1 MLTPND
7 FSHHE
12 LRVPSLLSAHRLL
25 AVVVSF
31 ALLAATA
38 LPQNP
43 QPVDPRQQPPPPEP
57 APAQQRPGKSVIR
70 TSTDLVLI
78 DAQVTDRSG
87 KPVRGLKPEQ
97 FTLLEDD
104 KPQRISSFDYY
115 DIEAI
120 ETAAAEDAQPVVVT
134 LGGVSAP
141 EKVREAV
148 RDRRMLVLFFDMTS
162 LDPDQ
167 LLRSTAAGQRFLR
180 EQMTPADLVAVVAF
194 GNQLRVVANF
204 TNNRG
209 LLQHAVAR
217 LVPGAESQLA
227 GMADAAAAPGE
238 EAVNED
244 TGAAFTA
251 DETEFNIFNTD
262 RKLAAVEALADL
274 LRDIPGKKSV
284 IHFTGGITQTGEENR
299 SQLRAATDAANRA
312 NVSFYTV
319 DSRGLLATIPGGDPN
334 TGAAT
339 GTAMFSGAAVFRQV
353 QSRQDSR
360 ETLATLANDTG
371 GRAFF
376 DTGDF
381 REVFQKVLADA
392 AGYYLLGYYSTN
404 PKSDGR
410 WRRVK
415 VRVDAAGLR
424 VRYREG
430 YYAPKDYGIFTTE
443 DRERQLEDA
452 MRAETPRVELPVAL
466 ETAHFRLGKGQIFV
480 SIAAKL
486 ASSALQWAEKRGR
499 HEVEFDF
506 AVEVREEKSGGV
518 AGALRDTVKVKLGAE
533 RFQQIGQRAL
543 VYQGGMILGPGSY
556 RLKFLARENETGR
569 IGTFEQEL
577 VLPAPQSERLELSSV
592 LLSSQL
598 EAVRKPSEVGKEV
611 EKKALAMDARLKT
624 SPLEMGGERII
635 PSVTRVFTTQ
645 QKLYVFFQA
654 YLPPKSHETTLRAGL
669 IFFRNGER
677 VSATPMIEPAEVDAK
692 TRAKPFRISLPLEQ
706 LPPGRYTVQAVVVEA
721 GGEQAAFARSYFAL
735 RPPPAQAAANSPSK
749 PGQ

>member
-1 MLTPND
+1 MLAPND
-7 FSHHE
+7 FAQRES
-12 LRVPSLLSAHRLL
+12 RVPFLLSAQRLL
-25 AVVVSF
+25 AVVVI

-38 LPQNP
+38 LSQNS
-43 QPVDPRQQPPPPEP
+43 QPVNPRQQPPSPEP
-57 APAQQRPGKSVIR
+57 VPAQQRPGKSVIR
-70 TSTDLVLI
+70 SSSDLVLI

-87 KPVRGLKPEQ
+87 NPVKGLKPEQ

-104 KPQRISSFDYY
+104 KLQRLSSFDYY

-120 ETAAAEDAQPVVVT
+120 EAAAAEDAEPVVVT

-148 RDRRMLVLFFDMTS
+148 HDRRMLLLFFDMTS

-167 LLRSTAAGQRFLR
+167 LLRSTAAAQRFLR

-194 GNQLRVVANF
+194 SNQLRVVSNF

-209 LLQHAVAR
+209 LLQRAVAR

-227 GMADAAAAPGE
+227 GMADAAPAPGE

-244 TGAAFTA
+244 TGATFTA

-339 GTAMFSGAAVFRQV
+339 GTTMFSGAAVFHQV

-381 REVFQKVLADA
+381 REVFQKVRSEEHTSELQSPCNLVCR
-392 AGYYLLGYYSTN
+392 LL
-404 PKSDGR
+404 
-410 WRRVK
+410 
-415 VRVDAAGLR
+415 L
-424 VRYREG
+424 
-430 YYAPKDYGIFTTE
+430 
-443 DRERQLEDA
+443 
-452 MRAETPRVELPVAL
+452 
-466 ETAHFRLGKGQIFV
+466 
-480 SIAAKL
+480 
-486 ASSALQWAEKRGR
+486 
-499 HEVEFDF
+499 
-506 AVEVREEKSGGV
+506 
-518 AGALRDTVKVKLGAE
+518 
-533 RFQQIGQRAL
+533 
-543 VYQGGMILGPGSY
+543 
-556 RLKFLARENETGR
+556 
-569 IGTFEQEL
+569 
-577 VLPAPQSERLELSSV
+577 
-592 LLSSQL
+592 
-598 EAVRKPSEVGKEV
+598 
-611 EKKALAMDARLKT
+611 EKKKKKKKKLKT
-624 SPLEMGGERII
+624 S
-635 PSVTRVFTTQ
+635 STT
-645 QKLYVFFQA
+645 
-654 YLPPKSHETTLRAGL
+654 
-669 IFFRNGER
+669 
-677 VSATPMIEPAEVDAK
+677 ATNVRCGCEV
-692 TRAKPFRISLPLEQ
+692 
-706 LPPGRYTVQAVVVEA
+706 VH
-721 GGEQAAFARSYFAL
+721 
-735 RPPPAQAAANSPSK
+735 
-749 PGQ
+749 

>member
-1 MLTPND
+1 MLAPND
-7 FSHHE
+7 FAQRES
-12 LRVPSLLSAHRLL
+12 RVPFLLSAQRLL
-25 AVVVSF
+25 AVVVI

-38 LPQNP
+38 LSQNS
-43 QPVDPRQQPPPPEP
+43 QPVNPRQQPPSPEP
-57 APAQQRPGKSVIR
+57 VPAQQRPGKSVIR
-70 TSTDLVLI
+70 SSSDLVLI

-87 KPVRGLKPEQ
+87 KPVKGLKPEQ

-104 KPQRISSFDYY
+104 KLQRISSFDYY

-120 ETAAAEDAQPVVVT
+120 EAAAAEDAEPVVVT

-148 RDRRMLVLFFDMTS
+148 HDRRMLLLFFDMTS

-167 LLRSTAAGQRFLR
+167 LLRSTAAAQRFLR

-194 GNQLRVVANF
+194 SNQLRVVSNF

-209 LLQHAVAR
+209 LLQRAVAR

-227 GMADAAAAPGE
+227 GMADAAPAPGE

-244 TGAAFTA
+244 TGATFTA

-339 GTAMFSGAAVFRQV
+339 GTTMFSGAAVFHQV

-392 AGYYLLGYYSTN
+392 GGYYLLGFYSAN
-404 PKSDGR
+404 PKPDGR

-415 VRVDAAGLR
+415 VRVDATGLR
-424 VRYREG
+424 VRHREG

-443 DRERQLEDA
+443 DRERQLEEA

-466 ETAHFRLGKGQIFV
+466 ETAHFRLGQDEIFV
-480 SIAAKL
+480 PIAAKL

-499 HEVEFDF
+499 HEAEFDF
-506 AVEVREEKSGGV
+506 AAEVREEKSGRV

-533 RFQQIGQRAL
+533 RFQQIGQHAL

-577 VLPAPQSERLELSSV
+577 LLPAPQPERLELSSV

-598 EAVRKPSEVGKEV
+598 ETVRKPSEVGKEV
-611 EKKALAMDARLKT
+611 EKKALAKDARLKA
-624 SPLEMGGERII
+624 SPLEMGGEQII

-654 YLPPKSHETTLRAGL
+654 YLPPKSDDMKLRAGL

-677 VSATPMIEPAEVDAK
+677 VSATPMVEPAEVEAK
-692 TRAKPFRISLPLEQ
+692 TRAAAFRISVPLEQ

-721 GGEQAAFARSYFAL
+721 GGEQAVFARSYFAL
-735 RPPPAQAAANSPSK
+735 RPPPAQVAASTPSK
-749 PGQ
+749 PRQ

>member
-1 MLTPND
+1 MLAPND
-7 FSHHE
+7 FAQRES
-12 LRVPSLLSAHRLL
+12 RVPFLLSAQRLL
-25 AVVVSF
+25 AVVVI

-38 LPQNP
+38 LSQNS

-57 APAQQRPGKSVIR
+57 APAQQRPGKGVIR
-70 TSTDLVLI
+70 ASADLVLI
-78 DAQVTDRSG
+78 DVQVTDRSG
-87 KPVRGLKPEQ
+87 KPVKGLKPEQ

-104 KPQRISSFDYY
+104 KLQRISSFDYY

-120 ETAAAEDAQPVVVT
+120 EAAAAEDAEPVVVT

-148 RDRRMLVLFFDMTS
+148 HDRRMLLLFFDMTS

-167 LLRSTAAGQRFLR
+167 LLRSTAAAQRFLR

-194 GNQLRVVANF
+194 SNQLRVVSNF

-209 LLQHAVAR
+209 LLQRAVAR

-227 GMADAAAAPGE
+227 GMADAAPAPGE

-244 TGAAFTA
+244 TGATFTA

-339 GTAMFSGAAVFRQV
+339 GTTMFSGAAVFHQV

-392 AGYYLLGYYSTN
+392 GGYYLLGFYSAN
-404 PKSDGR
+404 PKPDGR

-415 VRVDAAGLR
+415 VRVDATGLR
-424 VRYREG
+424 VRHREG

-443 DRERQLEDA
+443 DRERQLEEA

-466 ETAHFRLGKGQIFV
+466 ETAHFRLGQDEIFV
-480 SIAAKL
+480 PIAAKL

-499 HEVEFDF
+499 HEAEFDF
-506 AVEVREEKSGGV
+506 AAEVREEKSGRV

-533 RFQQIGQRAL
+533 RFQQIGQHAL

-577 VLPAPQSERLELSSV
+577 LLPAPQPERLELSSV

-598 EAVRKPSEVGKEV
+598 ETVRKPSEVGKEV
-611 EKKALAMDARLKT
+611 EKKALAKDARLKA
-624 SPLEMGGERII
+624 SPLEMGGEQII

-654 YLPPKSHETTLRAGL
+654 YLPPKSDDMKLRAGL

-677 VSATPMIEPAEVDAK
+677 VSATPMVEPAEVEAK
-692 TRAKPFRISLPLEQ
+692 TRAAAFRISVPLEQ

-721 GGEQAAFARSYFAL
+721 GGEQAVFARSYFAL
-735 RPPPAQAAANSPSK
+735 RPPPAQVAASTPSK
-749 PGQ
+749 PRQ